1 MEQFRNNLLDVSE
14 DPTPYGTHSFRRGG
28 CQYLSSE
35 RRWDIRK
42 LCDWGGWSM
51 DFDNL
56 TIVRYLMSWNDQPTR
71 CREDFMDPEK
81 QLGRECGYCGRTCDC
96 A

>member
-1 MEQFRNNLLDVSE
+1 MEHFRNNLLDVGE

-35 RRWDIRK
+35 RRWPIRI

-51 DFDNL
+51 EFDNL
-56 TIVRYLMSWNDQPTR
+56 TIVRYLMSWNDDPTR
-71 CREDFMDPEK
+71 RREDFMDPEK
-81 QLGRECGYCGRTCDC
+81 QMGVECGYCGRTCNC

>member
-1 MEQFRNNLLDVSE
+1 MEHFRNNLLDVGE

-28 CQYLSSE
+28 CQFLASE
-35 RRWDIRK
+35 RRWPIRQ

-51 DFDNL
+51 EFDSL
-56 TIVRYLMSWNDQPTR
+56 TIVRYLMGWNDEPTR
-71 CREDFMDPEK
+71 RREDFMDPEK
-81 QLGRECGYCGRTCDC
+81 QMGIACGRCGRTCNC